1 MPDRRGSRFVF
12 EALFLVGLAVAV
24 TLAKLDALEIAGVML
39 LGWVVVAILEWAAWR
54 GEPHY
59 GSGLPPRYYV
69 PNVNLPPA
77 QPLEQVRVGY
87 PEAHRDEA
95 PTWIASAALREE
107 VLGEWPHATPL
118 PAELPAEPDGEQSGP
133 DAEPWAP
140 VALPAVLDEPRP
152 RTGPGGDRCPAAAV
166 VPARDPSRC
175 RRRSGRLC
183 PGRGLARYSLDPLG
197 DAPSR
202 RRFGRGGTDAAQGVD
217 VPARP
222 EDHAR
227 FRAEQIGRSSAEP
240 ARMRAISRCAKS
252 RSPGWPCSRPPS
264 RSPRGQTRN
273 QHNTSPQPVGS
284 FVALAGSAGPAVFGR
299 TTACGVVLQ
308 EDTEGIAQPTLPCG
322 VRLFITFDGP
332 PCSHRSSTVG
342 PTSPAASST

>member
-1 MPDRRGSRFVF
+1 MPDRRGSRFVL

-39 LGWVVVAILEWAAWR
+39 LGWLVVAILEWAAWR

-118 PAELPAEPDGEQSGP
+118 PGRAAGRARRRSSAAP

-140 VALPAVLDEPRP
+140 VGAAGRPRARPDPQPRPAVTTSRGAAPAGRRARAALGGASRATASTRWATRRP
-152 RTGPGGDRCPAAAV
+152 AGGSAGAARCTAG
-166 VPARDPSRC
+166 C
-175 RRRSGRLC
+175 RR
-183 PGRGLARYSLDPLG
+183 PGS
-197 DAPSR
+197 SR
-202 RRFGRGGTDAAQGVD
+202 RGR
-217 VPARP
+217 
-222 EDHAR
+222 ER
-227 FRAEQIGRSSAEP
+227 FRAGRIGRSSA
-240 ARMRAISRCAKS
+240 
-252 RSPGWPCSRPPS
+252 
-264 RSPRGQTRN
+264 
-273 QHNTSPQPVGS
+273 
-284 FVALAGSAGPAVFGR
+284 
-299 TTACGVVLQ
+299 
-308 EDTEGIAQPTLPCG
+308 
-322 VRLFITFDGP
+322 
-332 PCSHRSSTVG
+332 
-342 PTSPAASST
+342 